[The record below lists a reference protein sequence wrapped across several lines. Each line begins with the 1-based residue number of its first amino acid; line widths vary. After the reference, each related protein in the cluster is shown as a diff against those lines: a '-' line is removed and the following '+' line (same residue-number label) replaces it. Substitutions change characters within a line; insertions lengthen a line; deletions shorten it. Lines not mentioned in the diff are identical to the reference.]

1 MYEKTDFD
9 AIKFTAWWKWVRET
23 YEQKRKYHINDLI
36 MANNIEDV
44 KVAQGSI
51 KALDAFVDVI
61 SNPEEY
67 VEDLN
72 ND

>member
-9 AIKFTAWWKWVRET
+9 AIKFTAWWKWVQET
-23 YEQKRKYHINDLI
+23 YEQKRQYHVNDLI
-36 MANNIEDV
+36 TANNIEDV

-72 ND
+72 NE